1 MYIRHVECTP
11 DMYDVRQACTIYVNH
26 VRHFCVMYIQH
37 VRCTPDMYNI
47 LALRTYNIHVTS
59 QVKKSCLVLLFTC
72 ETYINI
78 RITSNLFSP
87 CVFSEKNLNFTPS
100 IKSCFLS
107 TLRSGAQKNPPP
119 PFTPFPP

>member
-1 MYIRHVECTP
+1 MYIMHVPCTP

-26 VRHFCVMYIQH
+26 VRRFCAMYIQH

-87 CVFSEKNLNFTPS
+87 CGQ
-100 IKSCFLS
+100 KSGQNNRNIIGQANI
-107 TLRSGAQKNPPP
+107 LRNMKDREFDPKAKL
-119 PFTPFPP
+119 

>member
-1 MYIRHVECTP
+1 MYIMHVPCTP
-11 DMYDVRQACTIYVNH
+11 DMYDVRQAFTIYVNH
-26 VRHFCVMYIQH
+26 VRRFCVMYIQH

-87 CVFSEKNLNFTPS
+87 CTIWQVSGGCYVYGS
-100 IKSCFLS
+100 
-107 TLRSGAQKNPPP
+107 RSSSNG
-119 PFTPFPP
+119 